1 MTDDSEKTEEIT
13 IDDRD
18 EKALRQAEDAYA
30 EARQE
35 LEEQYQQRMN
45 IIQSKFNGAIAHV
58 REAYDVPEGWEF
70 SIDDDFVGFTPSEG
84 SE

>member
-1 MTDDSEKTEEIT
+1 MTDDTDHIQ

-18 EKALRQAEDAYA
+18 ERALRQAEDAYA

-45 IIQSKFNGAIAHV
+45 VIQSRFNGAIAHV
-58 REAYDVPEGWEF
+58 REAYDVPEGWDF
-70 SIDDDFVGFTPSEG
+70 SIDGDFVGFKAPEEDG
-84 SE
+84 E